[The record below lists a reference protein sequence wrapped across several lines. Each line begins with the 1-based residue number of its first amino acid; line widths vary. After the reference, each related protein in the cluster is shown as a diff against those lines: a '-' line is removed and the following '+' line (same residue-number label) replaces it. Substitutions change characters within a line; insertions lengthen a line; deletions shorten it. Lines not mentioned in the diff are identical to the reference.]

1 MKKILLMGLEDT
13 GKTAIIEILKHKK
26 IENVKNILPTR
37 GRRIE
42 EIKFNNQV
50 YYVWELAGP
59 SKYRIRWI
67 EEKDRI
73 FTLTNEMIY
82 FINIQNVETYEE
94 SINYL
99 TQLLNVFNLGFNRF
113 IDTNFKLFIL
123 FHKSDPNIVNLRE
136 FLDNS
141 TFLTDKIKKLNIPYT
156 YEIWKTS
163 IYNFQENFS
172 ESFLINENILNFG
185 TLLARI
191 FSSDF

>member
-26 IENVKNILPTR
+26 IENINNILPTR

-42 EIKFNNQV
+42 EVKFNNQV

-67 EEKDRI
+67 EEKDRL
-73 FTLTNEMIY
+73 FTLINEMIY

-94 SINYL
+94 SVNYL
-99 TQLLNVFNLGFNRF
+99 AKLLNVFNLGFNRF

-141 TFLTDKIKKLNIPYT
+141 TLLTDKIKKLNIPYV

-163 IYNFQENFS
+163 IYNFQDNFS
-172 ESFLINENILNFG
+172 ESFLINENILYFG

-191 FSSDF
+191 FSS

>member
-1 MKKILLMGLEDT
+1 MKKVLLMGLEDT

-26 IENVKNILPTR
+26 IENIKYILPTR
-37 GRRIE
+37 GCRIE

-50 YYVWELAGP
+50 FYVWELAGP

-73 FTLTNEMIY
+73 FTLINEMIY
-82 FINIQNVETYEE
+82 FINVQNVETYEE
-94 SINYL
+94 SVNYL
-99 TQLLNVFNLGFNRF
+99 AQLLNVFNSGFNGF

-123 FHKSDPNIVNLRE
+123 FHKSDPNMVNLRE

-141 TFLTDKIKKLNIPYT
+141 TLLTNKIKKLNILFT

-163 IYNFQENFS
+163 IYNFQGNFY
-172 ESFLINENILNFG
+172 ESFLTNDNISYFG

-191 FSSDF
+191 FSS

>member
-13 GKTAIIEILKHKK
+13 GKTAIVEILKHKK
-26 IENVKNILPTR
+26 IENAENILPTK

-42 EIKFNNQV
+42 EIKLNDQA

-67 EEKDRI
+67 ERKDQM
-73 FTLTNEMIY
+73 FTLTNELIY
-82 FINIQNVETYEE
+82 FINIQKVEYYEK

-99 TQLLNVFNLGFNRF
+99 EQLLNVFNSGFNRF
-113 IDTNFKLFIL
+113 LETDFKLFIL
-123 FHKSDPNIVNLRE
+123 YHKSDPSVVNLHE

-141 TFLTDKIKKLNIPYT
+141 TLLTDKIKKLNIHYR

-163 IYNFQENFS
+163 IYNFQENLS
-172 ESFLINENILNFG
+172 ESFLINENILYFG
-185 TLLARI
+185 TLLAKI
-191 FSSDF
+191 FS

>member
-1 MKKILLMGLEDT
+1 MKKVLLMGLEDT

-26 IENVKNILPTR
+26 IENIKNILPTR

-42 EIKFNNQV
+42 EIKFKNQV

-67 EEKDRI
+67 EEKDLI

-82 FINIQNVETYEE
+82 FINVQNVEAYEE
-94 SINYL
+94 SVNYL
-99 TQLLNVFNLGFNRF
+99 AQLLNVLNSGFNRF
-113 IDTNFKLFIL
+113 IDINFKMFIL
-123 FHKSDPNIVNLRE
+123 FHKSDPNIVNLHE

-141 TFLTDKIKKLNIPYT
+141 TLLTDKIKKLNIYYT
-156 YEIWKTS
+156 YEIWRTS

-172 ESFLINENILNFG
+172 ESILINENILYFG

-191 FSSDF
+191 FSS